1 MRCPKCDCKESRLL
15 VGTDLRGSEDSRSG
29 SALSREI
36 LQVAAAK
43 KGSMDG
49 SEIYCSWCG
58 YLVYKD
64 EEVVDEQP

>member
-15 VGTDLRGSEDSRSG
+15 VGLEMRGADDSRSG
-29 SALSREI
+29 TALSRE
-36 LQVAAAK
+36 LLNLAASK
-43 KGSMDG
+43 KGEMDG

-64 EEVVDEQP
+64 APEEVDA